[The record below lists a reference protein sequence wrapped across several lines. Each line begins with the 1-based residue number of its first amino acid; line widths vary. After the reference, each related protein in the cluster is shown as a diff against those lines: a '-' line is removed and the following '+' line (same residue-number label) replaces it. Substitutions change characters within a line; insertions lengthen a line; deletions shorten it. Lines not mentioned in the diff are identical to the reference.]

1 MLCRCDLNDLWLISS
16 RTCFYFVLL
25 PVELKSNRTWNRR
38 ITAYYST
45 RIFLYFTV
53 IACVNISCLCTSL
66 VHFCG
71 KPDLIGD
78 CPFWH
83 TAIWQIDIIIV
94 VVYYNASY
102 NNVSAGRCSLLSGR
116 NRVILSTVYCG
127 RPTANDYP
135 YLINSQ
141 SISFA
146 SFPEPGH
153 ITAIIRPGIWL

>member
-53 IACVNISCLCTSL
+53 IACVNIFCLCTSL

-71 KPDLIGD
+71 KPDLIGV

-83 TAIWQIDIIIV
+83 TAIWQIDIIIF

-102 NNVSAGRCSLLSGR
+102 IMYQQVAVRCCPVAMTQSCDFIYRILWATYSKWLSVPHQYHSHRFR
-116 NRVILSTVYCG
+116 NQDI
-127 RPTANDYP
+127 
-135 YLINSQ
+135 
-141 SISFA
+141 
-146 SFPEPGH
+146 
-153 ITAIIRPGIWL
+153 